1 MQGDLRKRPLLHKGG
16 DHMKKS
22 YIITAA
28 IVGLGLASAGTVL
41 ATGPLNGLGRQTM
54 LDAKAKV
61 MNMTATQ
68 LETELQ
74 AGKTIADVAA
84 SKNVT
89 LDQLKTATLDAQ
101 KAKLD
106 AMVKSGTITQAQADA
121 RVAQMKDRQADCD
134 GTGTN
139 HQAGNRGAGRGMGMR
154 LQAQ

>member
-1 MQGDLRKRPLLHKGG
+1 
-16 DHMKKS
+16 MKKS

-28 IVGLGLASAGTVL
+28 IVGLGLVSAGTVL
-41 ATGPLNGLGRQTM
+41 AAGPLNGIGRQTT

-74 AGKTIADVAA
+74 AGKSIADVAA

-89 LDQLKTATLDAQ
+89 LDQLKAATLDAQ
-101 KAKLD
+101 KTRLD
-106 AMVKSGTITQAQADA
+106 AMVQSKTITQAQADE

-139 HQAGNRGAGRGMGMR
+139 RQTGNRGAGGGMGLR
-154 LQAQ
+154 LHTQ

>member
-1 MQGDLRKRPLLHKGG
+1 
-16 DHMKKS
+16 MKKS

-28 IVGLGLASAGTVL
+28 IVGLGLASAGTVM
-41 ATGPLNGLGRQTM
+41 AAGPLNGFGRQTM

-74 AGKTIADVAA
+74 AGKTIAAVAA

-89 LDQLKTATLDAQ
+89 LDQLKAATLNAQ
-101 KAKLD
+101 KSRLD
-106 AMVKSGTITQAQADA
+106 ALVKSGNITQSQADS
-121 RVAQMKDRQADCD
+121 RIAQIKDRQADCD

-139 HQAGNRGAGRGMGMR
+139 RQNKKLGAGRGMGLR
-154 LQAQ
+154 LHTQ